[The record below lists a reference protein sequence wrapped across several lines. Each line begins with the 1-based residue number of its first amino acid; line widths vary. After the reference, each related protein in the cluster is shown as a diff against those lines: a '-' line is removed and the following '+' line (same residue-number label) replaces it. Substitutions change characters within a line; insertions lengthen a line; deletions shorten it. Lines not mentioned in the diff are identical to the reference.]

1 MSVIDGDEMS
11 FRYTSINHNCQ
22 KDDVNDR
29 PFKVLISLTRAKRV
43 YSGLYIFTLIAR
55 LYILKKKNNL
65 LNLTVNSFS
74 RSIPT
79 RLHRFDFAFMLYK
92 LFATNLTGVSPACA
106 RALARF
112 SACSTGHVE
121 LFECITV
128 LSSQK
133 EQWQL
138 WWMDLGV
145 RCDSANLRPLSFSPS
160 WICRRKIERKFLVP
174 RSEEGAKNPLFD
186 ATLRN
191 VILCAKP
198 VFPRY

>member
-11 FRYTSINHNCQ
+11 FRYTSINHNRQ

-79 RLHRFDFAFMLYK
+79 RFHRFDFAFMLYK

-106 RALARF
+106 RAR
-112 SACSTGHVE
+112 S
-121 LFECITV
+121 
-128 LSSQK
+128 
-133 EQWQL
+133 
-138 WWMDLGV
+138 
-145 RCDSANLRPLSFSPS
+145 
-160 WICRRKIERKFLVP
+160 RKIFSMLDW
-174 RSEEGAKNPLFD
+174 ACW
-186 ATLRN
+186 TLR
-191 VILCAKP
+191 VYHGLIFAERTVAAVMDGLGCP
-198 VFPRY
+198 MW